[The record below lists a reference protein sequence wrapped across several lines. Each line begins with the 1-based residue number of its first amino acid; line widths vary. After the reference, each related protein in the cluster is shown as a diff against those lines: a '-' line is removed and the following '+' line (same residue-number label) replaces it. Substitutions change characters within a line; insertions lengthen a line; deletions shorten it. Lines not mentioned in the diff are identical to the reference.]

1 MMVPQDF
8 SWKETEKVFHIF
20 FGMLFDLKLS
30 RDLKEGRGLIIYQ
43 EYVGWEHRNFVIC
56 MLFHVEGRAKS
67 ASSYI
72 GDSDI
77 TVKL

>member
-1 MMVPQDF
+1 MRVILSSCIMMVPQDL

-43 EYVGWEHRNFVIC
+43 EYVG
-56 MLFHVEGRAKS
+56 
-67 ASSYI
+67 
-72 GDSDI
+72 
-77 TVKL
+77 